1 LPFQPNLKS
10 LVDFIQSVALDNI
23 AFLVFIER
31 SKADSTLNPL
41 FYLVNLVLVAA
52 ESRHL
57 TIKDRLLTT
66 ENSSVC
72 GAGDLTTLNDTTGGA
87 AFIDFE
93 DLLN

>member
-57 TIKDRLLTT
+57 TIKDRLLTA

-72 GAGDLTTLNDTTGGA
+72 GPGDLTTLNDTTGGA